1 MGHIE
6 FYWAIQTKRA
16 THQDAVSCIV
26 HAMIRGLFLTVIVL
40 AMMLTATRARATDA
54 PPPPPARVITLS
66 IDEKSLPR
74 SPGYHE
80 LRGKLQIGDQH
91 RGFAF
96 GLFLPRSYFSAT
108 EPMPVVVTLHNAGRS
123 GETGGDVLNGEGLGL
138 LIGRDDGQP
147 TSGFGVLPA
156 GAVNLRTDARFI
168 CIVPQCPEGYE
179 WSSPD
184 LVPILEQLI
193 TQIVSAY
200 RADPDRVSLTG
211 FSYGASQTWLLAL
224 QMPRAFAAIIP
235 LDGRATP
242 DPVHDVK
249 KLMDVSIWLAVGG
262 SDEREGFVGFTQQ
275 MRDALVLAGHKK
287 FVFRIV
293 KDGSHFMYPA
303 IYRDPVFLDWLYAQ
317 RRFGS
322 VAKPKQAN
330 HKTVQLP
337 TTGPA
342 VTSIS
347 HDSPPTGGG
356 ILCMYWR
363 EVPGTTLA
371 ELTKNPAFPRFPN
384 EQVYLDQMEIPPNQP
399 GNMGTILRG
408 LITPPATGDYTF
420 FLASDNQG
428 ELLVSK
434 DDQRDHLARVAQV
447 KEWSFPRDWT
457 ADPSQQ
463 SRPVHLSAGQK
474 YFIEAHQ
481 KNGGGENHLAVAWKL
496 PDGTFEGPIP
506 ASRLTPA
513 PAVVVPPP
521 RVLNMVPEILPK
533 RPGTYR
539 IKATVEFLTKRQ
551 TLGVLV
557 VLPAKYAQT
566 AKDKSPAL
574 VYLSDT
580 DQTADADGYRV
591 QGPVK
596 QLTGPLQTWS
606 PFVVIA
612 PQCPAGQT
620 WDNLALQNATA
631 AVIEKLLHDLQVD
644 DQSEYMTGSNTG
656 GTMLWQLAPMLG
668 NHFAAVVPI
677 CGLESTDSHLPAA
690 LDGTEVHIIT
700 GVKDGFATESANRM
714 KDHLKDLHPTPDVA
728 YEMQMG
734 NEVGE
739 TYYGK
744 QDFYEWL
751 LGWKRVAGKPA
762 EKKTQ

>member
-1 MGHIE
+1 MKTGR
-6 FYWAIQTKRA
+6 KS
-16 THQDAVSCIV
+16 SCKSCSSMFNLLFRLTPS
-26 HAMIRGLFLTVIVL
+26 AEGSGMIRGLFLTLVVL
-40 AMMLTATRARATDA
+40 AMVLQTTCALGADAT
-54 PPPPPARVITLS
+54 PRVITLT
-66 IDEKSLPR
+66 IDNKLLPR

-80 LRGKLQIGDQH
+80 LRGRLQIGEER
-91 RGFAF
+91 RGFAY
-96 GLFLPRSYFSAT
+96 GLFLPRSYFSST
-108 EPMPVVVTLHNAGRS
+108 EPLPVVVTLHNGGRT
-123 GETGGDVLNGEGLGL
+123 GENGGDVLTGEGLGL

-147 TSGFGVLPA
+147 TSGFGAEPV

-168 CIVPQCPEGYE
+168 CIAPQCPSGYD

-184 LVPILEQLI
+184 LVPILDQLI
-193 TQIVSAY
+193 SQIVSAY

-211 FSYGASQTWLLAL
+211 FSYGASQTWLLGM
-224 QMPRAFAAIIP
+224 QMPRTFAAIIP

-242 DPVHDVK
+242 DPVHDVR

-262 SDEREGFVGFTQQ
+262 SDEREGFVGFTEQ

-293 KDGSHFMYPA
+293 KDGSHYMYPA

-322 VAKPKQAN
+322 VVKPKQ
-330 HKTVQLP
+330 KTHRTEQLP

-342 VTSIS
+342 VTSVS
-347 HDSPPTGGG
+347 HDSPPAGGG

-399 GNMGTILRG
+399 GNMGTVLRG
-408 LITPPATGDYTF
+408 LLTPPTTGNYTF

-428 ELLVSK
+428 ELLISN
-434 DDQRDHLARVAQV
+434 DDKRDHLARIAQV

-457 ADPSQQ
+457 ADPAQQ
-463 SRPVHLSAGQK
+463 SRLVHLSAGQK
-474 YFIEAHQ
+474 YFIEARQ
-481 KNGGGENHLAVAWKL
+481 KNGGGENHLSVAWKL

-513 PAVVVPPP
+513 AAVVVPPP
-521 RVLNMVPEILPK
+521 RVLNMVPEILP
-533 RPGTYR
+533 RHAGTYR
-539 IKATVEFLTKRQ
+539 IKMTVDFLAQRQ
-551 TLGVLV
+551 TLPVLL
-557 VLPAKYAQT
+557 VLPAKYP

-580 DQTADADGYRV
+580 DQNADADGYRV

-596 QLTGPLQTWS
+596 QLAGSLQNWS

-612 PQCPAGQT
+612 PQCPVGQT
-620 WDNLALQNATA
+620 WDSLALRNATA
-631 AVIEKLLHDLQVD
+631 AVVQKLLHDLPVD
-644 DQSEYMTGSNTG
+644 DQSQYLTGSNTG
-656 GTMLWQLAPMLG
+656 GTVLWQLMPMLG
-668 NHFAAVVPI
+668 NRFAAVVPI
-677 CGLESTDSHLPAA
+677 CGLESTDSRLSAA
-690 LDGTEVHIIT
+690 LDGTEIHIIT
-700 GVKDGFATESANRM
+700 GVKDGLATDSANRM
-714 KDHLKDLHPTPDVA
+714 KDHLKDLHPTPDVG
-728 YEMQMG
+728 YEMGMG

-739 TYYGK
+739 NYYGK

-751 LGWKRVAGKPA
+751 LGWRRIGGKPA